1 MVDKKIVLDWVK
13 NDREIKKECQSILMD
28 AYKFG
33 VLEHSPDGIS
43 SVDVSKE
50 MGKDEEVVVW
60 WCHKEKTQEIEHL
73 FVFPLSW
80 LYDEKD
86 KKKGLDEW
94 KEENKKAI
102 MKADPEYEQ
111 YVKLKKKFEKYG
123 L

>member
-50 MGKDEEVVVW
+50 MGKDEYWE
-60 WCHKEKTQEIEHL
+60 E
-73 FVFPLSW
+73 
-80 LYDEKD
+80 YDEND
-86 KKKGLDEW
+86 KLTR
-94 KEENKKAI
+94 
-102 MKADPEYEQ
+102 M
-111 YVKLKKKFEKYG
+111 
-123 L
+123 